1 MGNTGGKSLSKI
13 DGASSVAG
21 KSSKSG
27 MKRLAPGD
35 DEISR
40 SPSS

>member
-1 MGNTGGKSLSKI
+1 VGNTGGKSLSKT

-21 KSSKSG
+21 KSNKSG

-35 DEISR
+35 DEVSR
-40 SPSS
+40 SPS